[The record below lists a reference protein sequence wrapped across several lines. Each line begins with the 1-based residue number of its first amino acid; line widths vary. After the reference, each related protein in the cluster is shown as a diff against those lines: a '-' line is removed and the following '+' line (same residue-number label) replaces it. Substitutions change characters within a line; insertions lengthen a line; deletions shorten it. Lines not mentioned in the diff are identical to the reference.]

1 MKKKFFIVYML
12 LLGINRILSSS
23 VFGDD
28 IKKIFVLLFFF
39 FLPLYS
45 YAQITIEER
54 VEIDPQ
60 SILPNYPEPQ
70 YTPCGPYPTQTD
82 FDNPY
87 QVIWNGGWL
96 YIDPYQQLFNHQGN
110 VYENYALSPQYTYDV
125 EIIQGG
131 EYCWIQKAGYTDQV
145 AGEFIEP
152 EIIGD
157 QLMNISG
164 EELIG
169 TGQWL
174 VLQGCWVDEKEFP
187 SKYTIHFERDIPAGT
202 EVIVRITGEGS
213 TINYHTIVETPLLS
227 IENGTELDTLYHYY
241 GRWIDVL
248 ADLNESYYE
257 GHPYC
262 WKCGGELPSSVTF
275 TLEVIQGQQYG
286 SLYDVETD
294 ETGLSFSNII
304 TETGKGSLL
313 SYEYGYRFKF
323 IADGVQPD
331 ITQPGIVTIRC
342 TPSDG
347 DINTIEFSFPVAYS
361 EFPPQQGIL
370 VQFAEPVLAPGDTTQ
385 ILLRRRNP
393 DGTLEDFSQWDSFEI
408 GMIEGCEA
416 GEILV
421 DTTLDVYFAQ
431 AYQPI
436 KFVADGNITETDT
449 VVVRVGLIELII
461 GKRAKTG
468 RKEEEATTSST
479 SKNTE
484 EPNPLLE
491 KPTTYCF
498 VGEIEWGLLGDGNAV
513 VEVEEETIMLGETKY
528 FQAKFNESEEK
539 LEIVE
544 IEDQLTGISQ
554 NEGPVDG
561 EEGWEWVTEDIWG
574 TDPATPVIEDNLSAV
589 YWEKRYP
596 VYIDNPG
603 GNDHRDYVRSEALDD
618 GLIRVIGRFWKE
630 KESGENETE
639 YKNKYSV
646 KLTAKMNI
654 DVVKTI
660 TLRVIK
666 PDQLGS
672 THNQEKNVFGNFYN
686 LDEQIIKYT
695 GEYGIPPQ
703 FIKADIEA
711 EGNFNPA
718 YRYEPFYTINKL
730 YKVGK
735 NGKLGQVHDLL
746 ESSPYRITVDG
757 KIYLDANNIN
767 GTADIGT
774 IDGLEYHN
782 YITNGVRT
790 NGIPVT
796 INGYPG
802 YSGSIWDYFYAN
814 CTTVNPEAA
823 YDIYPKLYPQWAK
836 DAIRDWNRAYDE
848 NYEILKL
855 YLVKGK
861 KFLWLTFTDELIKDL
876 SRYVANKWLKTKYRG
891 GIFEKGIAQT
901 RLGASYGL
909 MQIIYP
915 TANWKWQYNDKP
927 EFLNENDINFLNA
940 IPYLKEQVA
949 ITMNISLEDLDQL
962 DQKNNFSSGIE
973 DTYILSFNNYHGSDD
988 ENYGPKKVSYGHN
1001 I

>member
-262 WKCGGELPSSVTF
+262 WKCGGELPSSVTL

-347 DINTIEFSFPVAYS
+347 DINTIEFSFPVAYN

-385 ILLRRRNP
+385 ILLKRRNP

-416 GEILV
+416 GKILV

-436 KFVADGNITETDT
+436 KFVADSNITETDT

-513 VEVEEETIMLGETKY
+513 VEVEEHTIMLGETKY
-528 FQAKFNESEEK
+528 YQAKYPDPLSNKLVIEEVEPGSDGVPQLNGGLPIDVWGNNPASVVECDTCGEK
-539 LEIVE
+539 L
-544 IEDQLTGISQ
+544 G
-554 NEGPVDG
+554 
-561 EEGWEWVTEDIWG
+561 
-574 TDPATPVIEDNLSAV
+574 V
-589 YWEKRYP
+589 YWEKEKP
-596 VYIDNPG
+596 MVNGQNLPT
-603 GNDHRDYVRSEALDD
+603 
-618 GLIRVIGRFWKE
+618 GLIRLVG
-630 KESGENETE
+630 
-639 YKNKYSV
+639 KYWHIDSTYIISI
-646 KLTAKMNI
+646 KAKRNDDSASI
-654 DVVKTI
+654 EIRI
-660 TLRVIK
+660 TK
-666 PDQLGS
+666 PDSLGNS
-672 THNQEKNVFGNFYN
+672 VQARN
-686 LDEQIIKYT
+686 LNNGIDINGHDYSIDSMCIKWA
-695 GEYGIPPQ
+695 GIYGFPPQ
-703 FIKADIEA
+703 YIKGQYVGESVYDNDLHRVTP
-711 EGNFNPA
+711 G
-718 YRYEPFYTINKL
+718 YRYEAWTTEFEIHNSPNIRNGMYWVTWESMGTGGAVPTNHQNLRYMTYETTPHSVWYFIDRYSNIEHSPTQGGWRVLGDRNRENNRLTFYDYPMPNREYTNIRDRIYRTRGLNPKVENGEANEEARIEFIEYMKNEYRDGLVHRAAQSRAASSYGPIQPLYRTVLGYDYPRDRIPEDLNNIDIFWPFALDHYSNLLTQRIGNVNNNNWTGGFEAVLTRVYQGWNPGKTGYGASVISRGNNFKPL
-730 YKVGK
+730 KVG
-735 NGKLGQVHDLL
+735 G
-746 ESSPYRITVDG
+746 E
-757 KIYLDANNIN
+757 
-767 GTADIGT
+767 
-774 IDGLEYHN
+774 
-782 YITNGVRT
+782 
-790 NGIPVT
+790 
-796 INGYPG
+796 
-802 YSGSIWDYFYAN
+802 
-814 CTTVNPEAA
+814 
-823 YDIYPKLYPQWAK
+823 
-836 DAIRDWNRAYDE
+836 
-848 NYEILKL
+848 
-855 YLVKGK
+855 
-861 KFLWLTFTDELIKDL
+861 
-876 SRYVANKWLKTKYRG
+876 
-891 GIFEKGIAQT
+891 
-901 RLGASYGL
+901 
-909 MQIIYP
+909 
-915 TANWKWQYNDKP
+915 
-927 EFLNENDINFLNA
+927 
-940 IPYLKEQVA
+940 
-949 ITMNISLEDLDQL
+949 
-962 DQKNNFSSGIE
+962 
-973 DTYILSFNNYHGSDD
+973 
-988 ENYGPKKVSYGHN
+988 
-1001 I
+1001 